1 MQILQEAI
9 RRQGAVDKAAQA
21 VVDAELAVC
30 EAEARVAVSEAAVL
44 RGHVHA
50 HEWLHHCGAAGLS
63 CPTQPSYLTAK
74 RGSKRLIFEQNSP
87 QIATVTSVTPPPA
100 EAKLLTCSTAG
111 RFLPFLSD
119 FFPIFIEIF
128 FIAAMHSADRAHH
141 DGTIHSS
148 SFELVSPQ

>member
-1 MQILQEAI
+1 MLGSTTA
-9 RRQGAVDKAAQA
+9 GSMAAGRA
-21 VVDAELAVC
+21 LGPVRHDVECAHMC
-30 EAEARVAVSEAAVL
+30 
-44 RGHVHA
+44 GHVHA

-119 FFPIFIEIF
+119 FFPIFIDFF
-128 FIAAMHSADRAHH
+128 FIAAMHSSARAHH
-141 DGTIHSS
+141 DGTSHTS
-148 SFELVSPQ
+148 SFDLLGPQ